1 MANTVK
7 NTIKGRVIAALVAP
21 GVAGRELIAVR
32 KALEADG
39 AKVEIIAPALG
50 TVATSDGTSLE
61 ATKSLLTV
69 KSVLF
74 DAVLVPGGAESV
86 ETLAADPDARDFVDE
101 AYKHFK
107 PIGALGDGVELLR
120 AAGIDEEMLGS
131 PERRNGKAGG
141 RFGVVLGGGSDA
153 RGFVEP
159 FREAVAQHR
168 HWGRAEAGRP
178 VPQANR
184 PRARAR

>member
-7 NTIKGRVIAALVAP
+7 DTIKGRVIAALVAP
-21 GVAGRELIAVR
+21 GVAGRELAAVR

-39 AKVEIIAPALG
+39 AKVEIVAPALG

-86 ETLAADPDARDFVDE
+86 ETLVANPDARDFVDE

-107 PIGALGDGVELLR
+107 PIGALGEGVELLR
-120 AAGIDEEMLGS
+120 AAGN
-131 PERRNGKAGG
+131 RRGDAG
-141 RFGVVLGGGSDA
+141 LA
-153 RGFVEP
+153 RT
-159 FREAVAQHR
+159 AQR
-168 HWGRAEAGRP
+168 QGRAVGS
-178 VPQANR
+178 VS
-184 PRARAR
+184 